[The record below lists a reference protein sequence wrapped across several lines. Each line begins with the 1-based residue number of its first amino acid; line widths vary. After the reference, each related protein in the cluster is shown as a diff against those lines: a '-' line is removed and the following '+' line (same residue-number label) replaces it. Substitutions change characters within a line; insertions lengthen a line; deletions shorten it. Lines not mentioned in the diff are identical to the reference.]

1 MSKLEMTEAGAG
13 SKQAPNK
20 VLLGILGA
28 LCAVALFMFVVKP
41 LVFGGKDEPSGGSP
55 GAAAPSA
62 EADATSPNTSTGGTG
77 NTGSAGN
84 AGSTAPDTGTAP
96 APGTE
101 GEATGGS
108 SGTSVDAAKA
118 DLPAEFAG
126 KSVRDDPF
134 ASLAPT
140 DSTSSAASTP

>member
-20 VLLGILGA
+20 VLLIILGV
-28 LCAVALFMFVVKP
+28 LCAAALFMFVVKP

-62 EADATSPNTSTGGTG
+62 EADATSPDASTGGTG
-77 NTGSAGN
+77 TGT

-101 GEATGGS
+101 GEATAGS
-108 SGTSVDAAKA
+108 SGTSVEAAKA

-134 ASLAPT
+134 ASLEPAG
-140 DSTSSAASTP
+140 STSSATSTP

>member
-20 VLLGILGA
+20 VLLGILGV

-41 LVFGGKDEPSGGSP
+41 LVFGAKDEPSGGSP

-62 EADATSPNTSTGGTG
+62 GADTTSPDASTGGTG
-77 NTGSAGN
+77 DTGSAG
-84 AGSTAPDTGTAP
+84 STPTAPDTGATL

-101 GEATGGS
+101 GEVTGGS
-108 SGTSVDAAKA
+108 SGTSVEAAKA

-134 ASLAPT
+134 ASLEPE
-140 DSTSSAASTP
+140 DSASSTASTP